1 MGEGDREN
9 KNGKKSQKMAR
20 NGKIWQEVAK
30 NGKKWQDMARSGKK
44 WQETG
49 KIPPSRKSQ
58 LSCKQK
64 RSYYIPNYSHPKLYS
79 HVQYSCV
86 KRKHPK

>member
-30 NGKKWQDMARSGKK
+30 NGKKRAKNGKK
-44 WQETG
+44 RAKFHLAGNPNSHANKNVLITYLITAIQNFTHMCN
-49 KIPPSRKSQ
+49 IPA
-58 LSCKQK
+58 
-64 RSYYIPNYSHPKLYS
+64 
-79 HVQYSCV
+79 
-86 KRKHPK
+86 